1 MLQTAHTF
9 EHTPKKKKPVKPY
22 SKGYYGNLKWYLQ
35 ESNQGHTDF
44 QSVALP
50 TELRYLAKRM
60 QIYVH
65 FCYSQKKIIKFT
77 EFVNSIFIDMLSNS
91 QFFILNESLSYIT
104 PQFYFSNFI

>member
-1 MLQTAHTF
+1 MVHKVVLKNT
-9 EHTPKKKKPVKPY
+9 KPY
-22 SKGYYGNLKWYLQ
+22 KSMTYRVKKWYLQ

-104 PQFYFSNFI
+104 SQFYFSNFI

>member
-50 TELRYLAKRM
+50 TELRYLLLCVKHAAAGAN
-60 QIYVH
+60 INL
-65 FCYSQKKIIKFT
+65 F
-77 EFVNSIFIDMLSNS
+77 
-91 QFFILNESLSYIT
+91 
-104 PQFYFSNFI
+104 